1 MKYLYPLVIFGVIFG
16 FGLCNIAHPQDTLT
30 SGFLLPVPNRDTSTK
45 QVIPDPY
52 LFIDRYNI
60 VESRDDS
67 ICISEIFI
75 NRNGLWELDEL
86 ESIVENYLFFDD
98 NTIHYS
104 PRFDATKK
112 KDTTSVYL
120 LDSGVYVHPF
130 CNIITSRFGRRGR
143 RYHYG
148 TDVDLHTGDSVV
160 TAFDGI
166 VRISKY
172 NRSYGYL
179 VIVRHYNGLE
189 TYYAHLSKLLVEP
202 NEKVKAGDV
211 IGLGGNTGRSF
222 GSHLHWEI
230 RYLGAPIN
238 PEMLVDFNNCCL
250 KSDTLYLSRAL
261 FSYLGSDR
269 LGSGAKYHKIRSG
282 ETLSSIA
289 RRYGTSVSNL
299 QRLNRMGR
307 STTIR
312 VGNSLRVR

>member
-1 MKYLYPLVIFGVIFG
+1 MKYLCSLVIFGFSFCYLV
-16 FGLCNIAHPQDTLT
+16 HSQDTLM
-30 SGFLLPVPNRDTSTK
+30 SGYLLSVPDHDTSTK

-52 LFIDRYNI
+52 LFIDKYRI

-67 ICISEIFI
+67 VCISEIFI
-75 NRNGLWELDEL
+75 NRNGFRELDEL

-104 PRFDATKK
+104 PRFDAAKK
-112 KDTTSVYL
+112 KDTTLIHL

-130 CNIITSRFGRRGR
+130 CNIITSRFGPRRR
-143 RYHYG
+143 KYHYG
-148 TDVDLHTGDSVV
+148 TDIRLLTGDSVV
-160 TAFDGI
+160 TAFDGV

-202 NEKVKAGDV
+202 NERVKAGDV
-211 IGLGGNTGRSF
+211 IGLGGNTGRSY

-238 PEMLVDFNNCCL
+238 PEMIVDFTNCSL

-261 FSYLGSDR
+261 FSYLGSSR
-269 LGSGAKYHKIRSG
+269 LASGASYHRIRSG

-312 VGNSLRVR
+312 VGNSLRIR